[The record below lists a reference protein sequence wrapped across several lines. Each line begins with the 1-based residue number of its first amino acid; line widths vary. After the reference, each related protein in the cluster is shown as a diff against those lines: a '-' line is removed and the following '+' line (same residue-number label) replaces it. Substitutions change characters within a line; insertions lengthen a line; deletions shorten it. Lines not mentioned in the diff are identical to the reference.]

1 MNKETFHV
9 ATSGLIAVLAT
20 GIIVSMLPEYYSGIA
35 TKTLIFIGLA
45 MAWNIVGGIGGQLS
59 LGHSVF
65 IGLGALLPA
74 AMLLK
79 LSVPLWVGIV
89 CAAIVSSLIGAG
101 LSWLTFRF
109 RLGHLYFALVTL
121 AVGELGRIIVIGTE
135 FLGGASGLLVQYKP
149 SHVLGFELSV
159 ATQSLIF
166 SLVFAALTITVTY
179 CLLQSKLGYRLRAL
193 KGNED
198 AAQAIGIDLLR
209 SKTAAMVISAILSS
223 LGGSVF
229 AQYNGFVDPEVVA
242 SPILIISII
251 LFTAIGGIGTIWGP
265 VLGVAILFPFGEIL
279 RGVLANN
286 LPGLHLVI
294 FGVTLVAVIRL
305 MPNGLIGWV
314 KSRTWLSKFN
324 RRNKG
329 SLAIS

>member
-1 MNKETFHV
+1 MTKETLYAV
-9 ATSGLIAVLAT
+9 ASGLVAVLAV
-20 GIIVSMLPEYYSGIA
+20 GVLVSALPEYYSGIA

-45 MAWNIVGGIGGQLS
+45 MAWNVVGGIGGQLS

-74 AMLLK
+74 AMFLK
-79 LSVPLWVGIV
+79 LSVPLWIGVC
-89 CAAIVSSLIGAG
+89 CAAVISSLIGAG

-135 FLGGASGLLVQYKP
+135 FLGGASGLLVQYK
-149 SHVLGFELSV
+149 SWFLGEVRVSV

-166 SLVFAALTITVTY
+166 ALAFAVITIVVTY
-179 CLLQSKLGYRLRAL
+179 WLLQSKLGYRLRAL

-209 SKTAAMVISAILSS
+209 SKTSAMIISAILSS

-265 VLGVAILFPFGEIL
+265 VLGVAILLPFGEIL
-279 RGVLANN
+279 RGVLANS

-294 FGVTLVAVIRL
+294 FGATLVAVIRL
-305 MPNGLIGWV
+305 MPNGLVGWLR
-314 KSRTWLSKFN
+314 SRSHFLRMQQT
-324 RRNKG
+324 
-329 SLAIS
+329 

>member
-1 MNKETFHV
+1 MSKEISSA
-9 ATSGLIAVLAT
+9 ATSGLVAVLAV
-20 GIIVSMLPEYYSGIA
+20 GVIVSAMPEYYSGIA

-79 LSVPLWVGIV
+79 LSVPLWVGVI
-89 CAAIVSSLIGAG
+89 CAAIISSLIGAG

-149 SHVLGFELSV
+149 WSVLGVQLSV

-166 SLVFAALTITVTY
+166 ALAFAALTIAVTY
-179 CLLQSKLGYRLRAL
+179 CLLQSKLGFRLRAL

-279 RGVLANN
+279 RGLLANS

-305 MPNGLIGWV
+305 MPNGLVGW
-314 KSRTWLSKFN
+314 L
-324 RRNKG
+324 RRRVQFFRVQQ
-329 SLAIS
+329 A

>member
-1 MNKETFHV
+1 MTKETFY
-9 ATSGLIAVLAT
+9 AGASGLVAVLAV
-20 GIIVSMLPEYYSGIA
+20 GVLVSALPEYYSGIA

-74 AMLLK
+74 AMFLK
-79 LSVPLWVGIV
+79 LSVPLWIGVG
-89 CAAIVSSLIGAG
+89 CAAVVSSLIGAG

-121 AVGELGRIIVIGTE
+121 AIGELGRIIVIGTE
-135 FLGGASGLLVQYKP
+135 FLGGASGLLVQYK
-149 SHVLGFELSV
+149 SWFFGEVRVSV

-166 SLVFAALTITVTY
+166 ALAFAAITIVVTY
-179 CLLQSKLGYRLRAL
+179 WLLESKLGYRLRAL

-209 SKTAAMVISAILSS
+209 SKTSAMIISAILSS

-265 VLGVAILFPFGEIL
+265 VLGVAILLPFGEIL
-279 RGVLANN
+279 RGVLANS

-294 FGVTLVAVIRL
+294 FGATLVAVIRL
-305 MPNGLIGWV
+305 MPNGLVGWLR
-314 KSRTWLSKFN
+314 SRSHLL
-324 RRNKG
+324 RMQQ
-329 SLAIS
+329 A